1 MVQVLL
7 YGYPRSE
14 PEVKVA
20 LTVWEERISPVFD
33 FARMLLVV
41 EIEGREV
48 VGRRYEPFGFDRVLR
63 RVAMLSDLDVEV
75 LICGAV
81 SEPVA
86 NMIEARGIRLVPFV
100 TGSVDQVLDAYLK
113 NILAAPDFRMP
124 GCGGRR
130 RRRRRGLLPGRK

>member
-1 MVQVLL
+1 MAQVLL

-20 LTVWEERISPVFD
+20 LTVWENRISPVFD
-33 FARMLLVV
+33 FARMLLVAD
-41 EIEGREV
+41 IENGV
-48 VGRRYEPFGFDRVLR
+48 VLNRHYEPFCSDRILR
-63 RVAMLSDLDVEV
+63 RVAMLSDLNVGV

-81 SEPVA
+81 SEPTA

-100 TGSVDQVLDAYLK
+100 TGSVSQVLDAYIK
-113 NILAAPDFRMP
+113 NILSAPDFRMP

-130 RRRRRGLLPGRK
+130 RRRRRGRSPGYN

>member
-1 MVQVLL
+1 MVQGLL
-7 YGYPRSE
+7 FQYPRSE

-20 LTVWEERISPVFD
+20 LTVWENRISPVFD
-33 FARMLLVV
+33 SARVLLVV
-41 EIEGREV
+41 DIGNGVILSRH
-48 VGRRYEPFGFDRVLR
+48 YEPFCSDRILR
-63 RVAMLSDLDVEV
+63 RVAMLSDLNVGV

-86 NMIEARGIRLVPFV
+86 NMIEARGVRLVPFV
-100 TGSVDQVLDAYLK
+100 TGNVNQVLDAYLK

-130 RRRRRGLLPGRK
+130 RRRRRGLFQRYK